1 MSAAK
6 KKSTYVVPPI
16 SVDNP
21 KVLQETNVTLLA
33 SPGATAH
40 FDGESTLD
48 SMQGSRRMKKSP
60 KFGRSR
66 KVSSKYVL
74 KKNRGTED
82 NPETGSEDGSA
93 TARPSEPRS
102 RLMKYEEALQ
112 ILLNGPPDLS
122 QDEILGDSEDEEQHW

>member
-40 FDGESTLD
+40 FDGESRLD

-74 KKNRGTED
+74 KKNR
-82 NPETGSEDGSA
+82 ETRRA
-93 TARPSEPRS
+93 FAR
-102 RLMKYEEALQ
+102 KFA
-112 ILLNGPPDLS
+112 
-122 QDEILGDSEDEEQHW
+122 